1 VELKAGLELQFFKL
15 LNQGEAGSGSAAD
28 ETAVAMLVGWLVDHH
43 ATVLRGLNVTAQL
56 RSV

>member
-1 VELKAGLELQFFKL
+1 MKAGLELQFFKL